1 MRLGWKFKKATEPGS
16 RGSLGAGI
24 LALLLQTT
32 IEKVESYLHPPIPGH
47 ISKFLKMTLAK
58 LQNYIIRESM

>member
-32 IEKVESYLHPPIPGH
+32 IEKVESYMHPPIPGH
-47 ISKFLKMTLAK
+47 ISKFLKMR
-58 LQNYIIRESM
+58 NN